1 MFSALRKRQG
11 RKGLC
16 SLRTHPV
23 YPAAFIYNIISQTT
37 PCLLLSEARAA
48 KTAKQHARRF
58 RQARRRI
65 IWKRILSFSRWN
77 ARGRLFSKR
86 LPLAKTLPEEN
97 RKCTCE
103 FLGTRVRGKPFLR
116 NGFLLKKISEK
127 PLQHFYHAAGVAD
140 CDGVGGYVFGDDG
153 ACADDGA
160 FADRDSGQNGDSA
173 REPAVAAYDY
183 GFCVFYVI

>member
-37 PCLLLSEARAA
+37 PCLLPSEARAA
-48 KTAKQHARRF
+48 KTAKRARRF

-77 ARGRLFSKR
+77 ARGRIFSKR

-97 RKCTCE
+97 HKCTCE

-140 CDGVGGYVFGDDG
+140 GDGVGGYVLGDDG

-160 FADRDSGQNGDSA
+160 FADRDPGQNGDPA
-173 REPAVAAYDY
+173 REPAAAAYRY
-183 GFCVFYVI
+183 RLGAFYVI

>member
-48 KTAKQHARRF
+48 KTAKHARRF

-65 IWKRILSFSRWN
+65 MWKRILSFSRWN
-77 ARGRLFSKR
+77 ARGRLFEKR
-86 LPLAKTLPEEN
+86 RPLAKTLPEEN
-97 RKCTCE
+97 HKCTCE
-103 FLGTRVRGKPFLR
+103 FLGTRARGKPFLR

-140 CDGVGGYVFGDDG
+140 GDGVGGYVFGDDG
-153 ACADDGA
+153 TRADDGA
-160 FADRDSGQNGDSA
+160 FADRDPGQNGDSA
-173 REPAVAAYDY
+173 REPAAAAYRY
-183 GFCVFYVI
+183 RLGAFYVI